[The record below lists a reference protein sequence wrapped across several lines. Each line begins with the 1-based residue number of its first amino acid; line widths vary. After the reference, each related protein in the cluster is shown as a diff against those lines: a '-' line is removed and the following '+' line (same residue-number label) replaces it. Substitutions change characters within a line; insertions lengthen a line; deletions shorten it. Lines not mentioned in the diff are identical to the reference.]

1 MQSDYLK
8 PFWIEICFCFE
19 ISVRILERSK
29 TKQTWV
35 DLHWQLVL
43 VCFKKIHVRIFFISC
58 VDYMSC
64 NLSVLFPVR
73 VYFLL
78 WGCKLL
84 LIFLRLSNKTVAL
97 ERSLS
102 LEGLTISGWWCHF
115 FSGCWANNWNEENT
129 NKCLESFLNQLLFS
143 FISKLVSFLKND
155 FWHFM
160 PFYLIAMV
168 ADRWQ
173 ETRGEKWGH
182 ATKVPGWIWNRD
194 ASFHG
199 WHHLTE
205 ASVYKVIHIT
215 EFILQRLPQMTSCV
229 FPVCR
234 RALDSDE

>member
-29 TKQTWV
+29 TKLICIGSLFSFILRKYHLT
-35 DLHWQLVL
+35 
-43 VCFKKIHVRIFFISC
+43 KKHVRIFFISS

-84 LIFLRLSNKTVAL
+84 LIFLGLSNKTVAL

-143 FISKLVSFLKND
+143 FISKLVSF
-155 FWHFM
+155 
-160 PFYLIAMV
+160 
-168 ADRWQ
+168 
-173 ETRGEKWGH
+173 
-182 ATKVPGWIWNRD
+182 
-194 ASFHG
+194 
-199 WHHLTE
+199 
-205 ASVYKVIHIT
+205 
-215 EFILQRLPQMTSCV
+215 
-229 FPVCR
+229 
-234 RALDSDE
+234 